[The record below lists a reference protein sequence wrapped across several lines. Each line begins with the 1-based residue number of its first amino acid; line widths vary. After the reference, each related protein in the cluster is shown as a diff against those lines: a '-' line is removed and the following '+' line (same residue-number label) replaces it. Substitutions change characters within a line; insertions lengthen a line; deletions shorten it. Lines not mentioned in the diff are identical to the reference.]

1 MDGYIYILS
10 NKAMPGL
17 LKIGTTTDIE
27 GRLSSLF
34 NTSVPYPFD
43 LLFYSQVMESYRAET
58 EIFNRLNVYRC
69 NDSREFFEIDLGKAK
84 AVVSSV
90 IEEINGLYVD
100 EELDRYY
107 NVWTCPD

>member
-1 MDGYIYILS
+1 
-10 NKAMPGL
+10 
-17 LKIGTTTDIE
+17 
-27 GRLSSLF
+27 
-34 NTSVPYPFD
+34 
-43 LLFYSQVMESYRAET
+43 MESYRAET
-58 EIFNRLNVYRC
+58 EIFNRLNPYRC
-69 NDSREFFEIDLGKAK
+69 NDSREFFEIDLDKAK